1 MYHLAQVNIAKTLA
15 PMEDPIMADFVNNL
29 DRINTL
35 AESSL
40 GFVWRLESDDDDTV
54 AETVFGDNSLV
65 INMSVWKSI
74 DDLFNFTYK
83 SDHVEIF
90 ARRKEWFSK
99 IDSMHMVCWY
109 VKQDHIPTLEEAK
122 HRLEYVNTHGE
133 TPFAFTF
140 KRKYSVDDYLN
151 HNLNT

>member
-1 MYHLAQVNIAKTLA
+1 MYYLAQLNIAKTLA
-15 PMEDPIMADFVNNL
+15 SLEDPIMADFVNNL
-29 DRINTL
+29 DRINAL
-35 AESSL
+35 AESST
-40 GFVWRLESDDDDTV
+40 GFVWRLKDDDDTM
-54 AETVFGDNSLV
+54 AESVFGDHSLV

-83 SDHVEIF
+83 SDHIEIF

-99 IDSMHMVCWY
+99 IDSFHMVFWY
-109 VKQDHIPTLEEAK
+109 VKQDHFPTLEEAK
-122 HRLEYVNTHGE
+122 ARLDHINTHGE

-151 HNLNT
+151 HNLTI